1 MCQCRKTSLRT
12 SKYIKQTSNI
22 SEGAAGL
29 TTKQSHYGV
38 RSEGTAGQN
47 IDILAVMCPAG
58 LVKAAH
64 RMSTVDAAH
73 EPLAEVV
80 CQAAFGPAI
89 SEVK

>member
-1 MCQCRKTSLRT
+1 M
-12 SKYIKQTSNI
+12 KQISNI

-29 TTKQSHYGV
+29 KTKQSHYGV

-47 IDILAVMCPAG
+47 IDILAVMCP
-58 LVKAAH
+58 VIAAH
-64 RMSTVDAAH
+64 RISTVDAAH
-73 EPLAEVV
+73 EPLAEVA